1 MNTPNPYAPPRTPV
15 VADPVDPQLGSNI
28 LATRARRA
36 TAATLDSLIAL
47 LWSVPLWM
55 HFKILDYVVAFQ
67 DVPTG
72 VALEVAALGF
82 LLFVLSNAYFLHNNG
97 QTIGKWLL
105 GIRIATL
112 DGKIPDF
119 WRIVTLR
126 YAPIALAALI
136 PYIGIFAD
144 TFDAVF
150 IYRKDRRCIHDLVA
164 GTQVLRITTSAR
176 SELRS
181 AQRS

>member
-1 MNTPNPYAPPRTPV
+1 MNTPNPYAPPRTPA
-15 VADPVDPQLGSNI
+15 ADPVEPQSGSDI
-28 LATRARRA
+28 LATRGRRA

-126 YAPIALAALI
+126 YAPISLAALI

-144 TFDAVF
+144 TFDALF
-150 IYRKDRRCIHDLVA
+150 IYRKDRRCIHDLIA

-176 SELRS
+176 SEHRS